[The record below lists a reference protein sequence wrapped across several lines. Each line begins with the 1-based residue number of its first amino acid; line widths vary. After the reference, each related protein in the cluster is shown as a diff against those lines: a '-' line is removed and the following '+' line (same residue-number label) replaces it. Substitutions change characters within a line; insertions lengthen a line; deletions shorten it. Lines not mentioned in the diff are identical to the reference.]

1 MGMLA
6 NLKFLLAAIVLIIAF
21 QSCSI
26 YRSKTMNA
34 DEAVAFNRKVK
45 IKTSDSKTYKFKSL
59 ENDEHGLVG
68 ITRPNS
74 IAGKKLK
81 ADVVET
87 NYLRKFVKIKLD
99 EEEIEQI
106 KPKDY
111 LGSFFVVLGVALA
124 VTTAIIASI
133 ASLLVIG
140 L

>member
-1 MGMLA
+1 MKA
-6 NLKFLLAAIVLIIAF
+6 PEKIKFLWLALVLVTIL

-26 YRSKTMNA
+26 YRSKTMNV

-45 IKTSDSKTYKFKSL
+45 IKTTDGKTFKFKSL
-59 ENDEHGLVG
+59 ERDEHGLVG

-74 IAGKKLK
+74 IAGRKLK
-81 ADVVET
+81 AEVVET
-87 NYLRKFVKIKLD
+87 NYQRKFVKIKLE

-140 L
+140 P